1 MNKKLVFGLGV
12 VAGLLLSLLLIF
24 MFLRKADDRHW
35 ANILI
40 SQKFN
45 NGYIMV
51 LEDITNRRSDIMF
64 VGNQNKIDNIR
75 KGVNF
80 DRINLYISGDGETL
94 FLREYNTWV
103 AINLTS
109 FEENKLAQTPDGLRE
124 LMVGQPVITLRE

>member
-109 FEENKLAQTPDGLRE
+109 FEENKLAQTPDDLRE
-124 LMVGQPVITLRE
+124 LIVEQPVITLRE

>member
-124 LMVGQPVITLRE
+124 LLVGQPVITLRE

>member
-35 ANILI
+35 ANILM

-124 LMVGQPVITLRE
+124 LIVEQPVITLRE

>member
-24 MFLRKADDRHW
+24 MFLIKADDRHW

-109 FEENKLAQTPDGLRE
+109 FEENKLAQTPDDLRE
-124 LMVGQPVITLRE
+124 LWVEQPVITLRE

>member
-1 MNKKLVFGLGV
+1 MNKKLVFGLGI
-12 VAGLLLSLLLIF
+12 VAGVLLSLLLIS

-80 DRINLYISGDGETL
+80 DKINLYISGDGETL

-124 LMVGQPVITLRE
+124 LIVGQPVITLRE

>member
-12 VAGLLLSLLLIF
+12 VVGLLLSLLLIF

-80 DRINLYISGDGETL
+80 DKINLYISGDGETL

-124 LMVGQPVITLRE
+124 LWVEQPVITLRE

>member
-75 KGVNF
+75 KSVNF
-80 DRINLYISGDGETL
+80 DKINLYISGDGETL

-124 LMVGQPVITLRE
+124 LWVEQPVITLRE

>member
-12 VAGLLLSLLLIF
+12 VAGVLLSLLLIS

-80 DRINLYISGDGETL
+80 DKINLYISGDGETL

-124 LMVGQPVITLRE
+124 LIVGQPVITLRE

>member
-75 KGVNF
+75 KSVNF
-80 DRINLYISGDGETL
+80 DKINLYISGDGETL

-124 LMVGQPVITLRE
+124 LIVGQPVITLRE

>member
-24 MFLRKADDRHW
+24 MFLIKVDDRHW

-80 DRINLYISGDGETL
+80 DKINLYISGDGKTL

-124 LMVGQPVITLRE
+124 LWTGQPVITLRE

>member
-24 MFLRKADDRHW
+24 MFLIKADDRHW

-80 DRINLYISGDGETL
+80 DKINLYISGDGETL

-124 LMVGQPVITLRE
+124 LLVGQPVITLRE

>member
-40 SQKFN
+40 SLKFN

-80 DRINLYISGDGETL
+80 DKINLYISGDGETL

-124 LMVGQPVITLRE
+124 LWVGQPVITLRE

>member
-24 MFLRKADDRHW
+24 MFLIKADDRHW

-80 DRINLYISGDGETL
+80 DKINLYISGDGETL

-124 LMVGQPVITLRE
+124 LWVEQPVITLRE

>member
-124 LMVGQPVITLRE
+124 LWVEQPVITLRE

>member
-51 LEDITNRRSDIMF
+51 LEDITNRHSDIMF

-124 LMVGQPVITLRE
+124 LWVEQPVITLRE

>member
-12 VAGLLLSLLLIF
+12 VVGLLLSLLLIF

-124 LMVGQPVITLRE
+124 LWVEQPVITLRE

>member
-80 DRINLYISGDGETL
+80 DRINLYISGDGGTL

-124 LMVGQPVITLRE
+124 LIVEQPVITLRE

>member
-24 MFLRKADDRHW
+24 MFLIKADDRHW

-124 LMVGQPVITLRE
+124 LIVEQPVITLRE

>member
-1 MNKKLVFGLGV
+1 M
-12 VAGLLLSLLLIF
+12 SLLLIF

-109 FEENKLAQTPDGLRE
+109 FEENKLAQTPDGHRE
-124 LMVGQPVITLRE
+124 LIVEQPVITLRE

>member
-80 DRINLYISGDGETL
+80 DKINLYISGDGETL

-124 LMVGQPVITLRE
+124 LLVGQPVITLRE

>member
-24 MFLRKADDRHW
+24 MFLIKADDRHW

-124 LMVGQPVITLRE
+124 LWVEQPVITLRE

>member
-124 LMVGQPVITLRE
+124 LWVGQPVITLRE

>member
-51 LEDITNRRSDIMF
+51 LEDITNRHSDIMF

-80 DRINLYISGDGETL
+80 DKINLYISGDGETL

-124 LMVGQPVITLRE
+124 LWVEQPVITLRE

>member
-24 MFLRKADDRHW
+24 MFLIKADDRHW

-124 LMVGQPVITLRE
+124 LLVGQPVITLRE

>member
-1 MNKKLVFGLGV
+1 MNKKLVFGLGI
-12 VAGLLLSLLLIF
+12 VAGVLLSLLLIS

-80 DRINLYISGDGETL
+80 DKINLYISGDGETL

-124 LMVGQPVITLRE
+124 LWVGQPVITLRE

>member
-80 DRINLYISGDGETL
+80 DRINLYISGGGETL

-124 LMVGQPVITLRE
+124 LWVEQPVITLRE

>member
-24 MFLRKADDRHW
+24 MFLIKADDRHW

-94 FLREYNTWV
+94 FLREHNTWV

-124 LMVGQPVITLRE
+124 LIVEQPVITLRE

>member
-45 NGYIMV
+45 NVYIMV
-51 LEDITNRRSDIMF
+51 LEDITNRRSDIIF

-124 LMVGQPVITLRE
+124 LWVEQPVITLRE

>member
-124 LMVGQPVITLRE
+124 LWTGQPVITLRE

>member
-1 MNKKLVFGLGV
+1 MNKKLVFGLGI
-12 VAGLLLSLLLIF
+12 VAGVLLSLLLIS

-80 DRINLYISGDGETL
+80 DKINLYISGDGETL

-124 LMVGQPVITLRE
+124 LWTGQPVITLRE

>member
-109 FEENKLAQTPDGLRE
+109 FEENKLAQTPDGHRE
-124 LMVGQPVITLRE
+124 LIVEQPVITLRE

>member
-24 MFLRKADDRHW
+24 MFLIKADDRHW

-80 DRINLYISGDGETL
+80 DKIN
-94 FLREYNTWV
+94 
-103 AINLTS
+103 
-109 FEENKLAQTPDGLRE
+109 
-124 LMVGQPVITLRE
+124 

>member
-24 MFLRKADDRHW
+24 MFLIKADDRHW

-80 DRINLYISGDGETL
+80 DKINLYISGDGETL

-124 LMVGQPVITLRE
+124 LIVEQPVITLRE

>member
-80 DRINLYISGDGETL
+80 DKINLYISGDGETL

-124 LMVGQPVITLRE
+124 LIVEQPVITLRE

>member
-1 MNKKLVFGLGV
+1 MNKKLVFGLGI

-80 DRINLYISGDGETL
+80 DKINLYISGDGETL

-124 LMVGQPVITLRE
+124 LIVEQPVITLRE

>member
-124 LMVGQPVITLRE
+124 LIVEQPVITLRE

>member
-80 DRINLYISGDGETL
+80 DKINLYISGDGETL

-124 LMVGQPVITLRE
+124 LWVEQPVITLRE

>member
-80 DRINLYISGDGETL
+80 DKINLYISGDGETL

-124 LMVGQPVITLRE
+124 LW

>member
-80 DRINLYISGDGETL
+80 DKINLYISGDGETL

>member
-103 AINLTS
+103 AINL
-109 FEENKLAQTPDGLRE
+109 AQTPDGLRE
-124 LMVGQPVITLRE
+124 LWVEQPVITLRE